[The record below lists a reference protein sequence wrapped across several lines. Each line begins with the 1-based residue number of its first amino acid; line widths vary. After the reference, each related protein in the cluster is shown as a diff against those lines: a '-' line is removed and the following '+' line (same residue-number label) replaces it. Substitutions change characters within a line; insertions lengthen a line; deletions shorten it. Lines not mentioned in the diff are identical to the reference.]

1 MERAINP
8 SIFHAAVA
16 QAMNADR
23 PDLYWGI
30 DKALRLCVTRTLAR
44 VGEMDPAS
52 DADVADALEK
62 TRETLR
68 LFAVRSGHAEHGAN
82 LWPSSRRPAP
92 RAPAAEAGDE
102 QAIAALSECATALQV
117 AHGPARKA
125 AAEALQARLA
135 LARRLLETPRREVL
149 AAA

>member
-1 MERAINP
+1 MDP

-30 DKALRLCVTRTLAR
+30 DKALRLCVTRALAR
-44 VGEMDPAS
+44 VDEMDPSS
-52 DADVADALEK
+52 DADVADALDT

-68 LFAVRSGHAEHGAN
+68 LFAVRSGHGDHGTN
-82 LWPSSRRPAP
+82 LWPSAVRPPRSP
-92 RAPAAEAGDE
+92 RAPVTEAEDE
-102 QAIAALSECATALQV
+102 RAIAALSDCATALQV
-117 AHGPARKA
+117 ARGPARKA

-135 LARRLLETPRREVL
+135 LARTVLDTPRRAAL

>member
-1 MERAINP
+1 MDP

-30 DKALRLCVTRTLAR
+30 DKALQLCVARTLAR
-44 VGEMDPAS
+44 VGDMDPAS

-68 LFAVRSGHAEHGAN
+68 LFAVRSGDADHGPG
-82 LWPSSRRPAP
+82 LWPSARRPGRHAGAP
-92 RAPAAEAGDE
+92 VTEADDE
-102 QAIAALSECATALQV
+102 RAIAALSECATALQI
-117 AHGPARKA
+117 ARGPARKA

-135 LARRLLETPRREVL
+135 LARTVLDTPRRAAL

>member
-1 MERAINP
+1 MDP

-30 DKALRLCVTRTLAR
+30 DKALRLCVTRALAR
-44 VGEMDPAS
+44 VDEMDPSS
-52 DADVADALEK
+52 DADVADALET

-68 LFAVRSGHAEHGAN
+68 LFAVRSGHGDHGTN
-82 LWPSSRRPAP
+82 LWPSAGRPPRPP
-92 RAPAAEAGDE
+92 RAPVTEADDE
-102 QAIAALSECATALQV
+102 QAIAALTDCATALQV
-117 AHGPARKA
+117 ARGPARKA

-135 LARRLLETPRREVL
+135 LARRLLEAPRREL